1 MAKEKITHL
10 QAMGADVLTTRS
22 DVEKGHPECEE
33 RRRVCARARACFCC
47 SVRGQARLHY
57 THTPNPPNPPSPHTD
72 YQDIAERLARES
84 GGEGFFFACACVC
97 ARAHGAPSS
106 DPKPARF

>member
-57 THTPNPPNPPSPHTD
+57 THTPNPPTSMSR
-72 YQDIAERLARES
+72 A
-84 GGEGFFFACACVC
+84 FA
-97 ARAHGAPSS
+97 APKSS
-106 DPKPARF
+106 ISSALVRVV